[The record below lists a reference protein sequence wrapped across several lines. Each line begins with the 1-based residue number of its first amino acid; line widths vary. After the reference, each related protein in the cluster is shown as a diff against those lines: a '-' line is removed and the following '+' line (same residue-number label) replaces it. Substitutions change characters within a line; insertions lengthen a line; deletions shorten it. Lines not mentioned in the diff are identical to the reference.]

1 MSNELL
7 VSIIMP
13 AYNAE
18 KYIAEAIQ
26 SVLDQEYPNFELL
39 IINDGSTDGTE
50 EIIQSF
56 SDSRIRYFKQK
67 NKGVSAAR
75 NVGMDHISG
84 EFFCFLDADDLFT
97 LRGISSR
104 INIFNNDASIA
115 FVDGEVLVKDASMA
129 KIIRVW
135 KPSFFGDPL
144 EDLVRITGK
153 SFFGPS
159 WMIRSRVFGK
169 IRFNEDLTHCE
180 DLLFYIE
187 CALNGGEYY
196 SVNEGIL
203 IHREHQESV
212 MFNLDA
218 LALSYLKVGMRI
230 NQYEGIRSKFK
241 LAYQI
246 RSKRVMFLS
255 YLQQLKVL
263 KALMYLFK

>member
-56 SDSRIRYFKQK
+56 SDSRIHYFKQK

-75 NVGMDHISG
+75 NVGMDHING

-104 INIFNNDASIA
+104 INIFNKDASIA

-129 KIIRVW
+129 KIIRIW

-159 WMIRSRVFGK
+159 WMIRKKGLED
-169 IRFNEDLTHCE
+169 IRFDENLTHCE
-180 DLLFYIE
+180 DLLFNME
-187 CALNGGEYY
+187 CARVGRLYVFVKE
-196 SVNEGIL
+196 VIIE
-203 IHREHQESV
+203 HREHVGSV
-212 MFNLDA
+212 MFDLKSLDQ
-218 LALSYLKVGMRI
+218 SYNYVGRIIKEWNEIPYDLWRIYRMRTLRI
-230 NQYEGIRSKFK
+230 
-241 LAYQI
+241 
-246 RSKRVMFLS
+246 MFLS
-255 YLQQLKVL
+255 YLSGKNYISALKRLVR
-263 KALMYLFK
+263 